1 MERYKIAALV
11 EAAGTPMG
19 QADGRIAAIVRIHG
33 FAVATRDAD
42 PFQRTGLTVINRWKA
57 A

>member
-1 MERYKIAALV
+1 LERYKIAALV